1 LYHNSIY
8 LLRVTMATEDY
19 SKNGLLKYLRESARS
34 GILNPAVARSRKIAA
49 VHLLDHIES
58 EERIN
63 LRLLDVDHLCSKI
76 HKLEDS
82 SIRVE
87 ALDLYNSR
95 LKSALEDY
103 FNYLDDPENFVS
115 IAVKQPNIKVQ
126 KKKDCQEQKALE
138 DITLLQT
145 DKQEE
150 IIPIKI
156 RQDLTVFI
164 KDLPM
169 DLNKS
174 EAEKITRV
182 IMAYVDGEGQ

>member
-1 LYHNSIY
+1 
-8 LLRVTMATEDY
+8 MASEDY
-19 SKNGLLKYLRESARS
+19 SKEGLLRYLRESARS
-34 GILNPAVARSRKIAA
+34 GLLNPAVARSRKIAA
-49 VHLLDHIES
+49 VHLLDYIDA
-58 EERIN
+58 EERLN

-103 FNYLDDPENFVS
+103 FNYLEDPDNFVS
-115 IAVKQPNIKVQ
+115 TAVKQPTSKAQ

-138 DITLLQT
+138 DITLSQT
-145 DKQEE
+145 EKSED
-150 IIPIKI
+150 IVPVKI
-156 RQDLTVFI
+156 RENLTVFI

-169 DLNKS
+169 DLSKS
-174 EAEKITRV
+174 EAKKITRV
-182 IMAYVDGEGQ
+182 VMAYVGGEES

>member
-1 LYHNSIY
+1 
-8 LLRVTMATEDY
+8 MASEDY
-19 SKNGLLKYLRESARS
+19 SKSGLLTYLRESARS
-34 GILNPAVARSRKIAA
+34 GVLNPAVARSRKIAA

-58 EERIN
+58 EERLN

-103 FNYLDDPENFVS
+103 FNYLDNPENFVS
-115 IAVKQPNIKVQ
+115 TAVKQPNTKVQ
-126 KKKDCQEQKALE
+126 KKKNSQEQKALE

-145 DKQEE
+145 EKQEE

-174 EAEKITRV
+174 EAKKITRV
-182 IMAYVDGEGQ
+182 VMAYVEGEE

>member
-1 LYHNSIY
+1 
-8 LLRVTMATEDY
+8 MASEDY
-19 SKNGLLKYLRESARS
+19 SKNGLLTYLRESARS

-58 EERIN
+58 EERLN

-115 IAVKQPNIKVQ
+115 TAIKQPNTKIQ
-126 KKKDCQEQKALE
+126 KRKDCQEQKALE

-169 DLNKS
+169 DLSKS
-174 EAEKITRV
+174 EAKKITRV
-182 IMAYVDGEGQ
+182 VMAYIEGEE

>member
-1 LYHNSIY
+1 MYHNSIY

>member
-1 LYHNSIY
+1 
-8 LLRVTMATEDY
+8 MATEDY
-19 SKNGLLKYLRESARS
+19 SKNGLLTYLRESARS
-34 GILNPAVARSRKIAA
+34 GVLNPAVARSRKIAA

-58 EERIN
+58 EERLN
-63 LRLLDVDHLCSKI
+63 LRLLDVDNLCSKI

-115 IAVKQPNIKVQ
+115 TAIKQPNTKVQ
-126 KKKDCQEQKALE
+126 KEKDCQEQKALE
-138 DITLLQT
+138 DITLSQT
-145 DKQEE
+145 EKHED
-150 IIPIKI
+150 IIPIQI
-156 RQDLTVFI
+156 REDLTVFI

-169 DLNKS
+169 NLSKS
-174 EAEKITRV
+174 EALKITRV
-182 IMAYVDGEGQ
+182 VMAYVDGDA

>member
-1 LYHNSIY
+1 
-8 LLRVTMATEDY
+8 MASEDY
-19 SKNGLLKYLRESARS
+19 SKNGLLTYLRESARS

-49 VHLLDHIES
+49 VHLLDYIES
-58 EERIN
+58 EERLN

-115 IAVKQPNIKVQ
+115 TAIKQPNTKIQ
-126 KKKDCQEQKALE
+126 KRKDCQEQKALE

-169 DLNKS
+169 DLSKS
-174 EAEKITRV
+174 EAKKITRV
-182 IMAYVDGEGQ
+182 VMAYIEGEE

>member
-1 LYHNSIY
+1 
-8 LLRVTMATEDY
+8 MATEDY
-19 SKNGLLKYLRESARS
+19 SKNGLLTYLRESARS
-34 GILNPAVARSRKIAA
+34 GVLNPAVARSRKIAA

-58 EERIN
+58 EERLN
-63 LRLLDVDHLCSKI
+63 LRLLDVDNLCSKI

-115 IAVKQPNIKVQ
+115 SSTKQPSAKIR

-138 DITLLQT
+138 DITLSQT
-145 DKQEE
+145 EQIQD
-150 IIPIKI
+150 IVPIKI

-169 DLNKS
+169 DLKTS

-182 IMAYVDGEGQ
+182 VMAYVDGSGGKP

>member
-1 LYHNSIY
+1 
-8 LLRVTMATEDY
+8 MATEDY
-19 SKNGLLKYLRESARS
+19 SKNGLLTYLRESARS

-58 EERIN
+58 EERLN

-87 ALDLYNSR
+87 ALDLYNAR

-103 FNYLDDPENFVS
+103 FNYLEDPDNFVS
-115 IAVKQPNIKVQ
+115 TSAKQPSAKVR

-138 DITLLQT
+138 EITLLQT

-169 DLNKS
+169 DLSQS
-174 EAEKITRV
+174 EAQKITRV
-182 IMAYVDGEGQ
+182 VMAYVDGDDT